1 MKRLLLIC
9 SLFVFAV
16 AAKAQDVAKVELSKE
31 KKAELKKMKEAN
43 LTASF
48 EEAGLTADQV
58 KQARAAIEDATD
70 KSNDLKANKKLSD
83 EEKAEK
89 KKEINDEKNAKLK
102 EIMGDKYKPW
112 NEIRKRQKAQE
123 EAFASSGS

>member
-16 AAKAQDVAKVELSKE
+16 TASAQDVAKVELSKE

-43 LTASF
+43 LSASF
-48 EEAGLTADQV
+48 EEAGLTNEQI
-58 KQARAAIEDATD
+58 KQARTAMEDATD
-70 KSNDLKANKKLSD
+70 KSNDLKANKKMSD

-89 KKEINDEKNAKLK
+89 KKAINDEKNAKLK